1 MIVHHFTQ
9 TLIIFYYSASL
20 SEKRRIAALISW
32 EKRRITAEK
41 RANATA
47 TAPPTKGGKKRAMQK
62 QKSQPVV
69 KRSTTDMF
77 RSKNSTA
84 AKAAKA
90 AKAKGKKS
98 VSATSMTDIRREA
111 ARLGWERR
119 KQMLSEQ
126 SSDPGSSSSDAS
138 SEEDEAPSSATSDK
152 KKKSSTSAS
161 GKKMYTAADRRKAA
175 KLGWVRRHNEKKK
188 SKVKPKVEEVEE
200 QVMDASEI
208 RRQAAKLGWERRK
221 KMLAA
226 QSESSADSSDSEDDD
241 EGVSSADET
250 SSSSVK
256 GEKKLY
262 TASDRR
268 QAAILGWQRR
278 NNPNAARRG
287 STESS
292 FTSDDVMAIVTAAPR
307 KEIMPIK
314 TVVQRNWAGKQ
325 FREGTKRSRRLAED
339 PSESLTSEEETRKVN
354 ELVTY
359 LRMTRGW
366 MEFHPSSRHG
376 SGTATYGYIPASL
389 ATYIRD
395 GTINQSTVLQ
405 LGTLG
410 IHYALDWD
418 GYGGLR
424 DMIATFG
431 EDYSPYPTEEMM
443 EQSRIPEWELGEDL
457 PLREVE
463 EAEEKKLEEAVA
475 MKEQDMEEMICVAS
489 ILANLDRDAVTK
501 EHEEEKRAK
510 QLKLEHAQARIKEQ
524 EENVEFIP
532 LKEAKSPSILAL
544 KGFNDSSSDD
554 SQCNNSQNETPPSQ
568 KQSEQSMHDGTL
580 VISPNVKSTWNFGL
594 C

>member
-1 MIVHHFTQ
+1 
-9 TLIIFYYSASL
+9 
-20 SEKRRIAALISW
+20 
-32 EKRRITAEK
+32 
-41 RANATA
+41 
-47 TAPPTKGGKKRAMQK
+47 
-62 QKSQPVV
+62 
-69 KRSTTDMF
+69 
-77 RSKNSTA
+77 
-84 AKAAKA
+84 
-90 AKAKGKKS
+90 
-98 VSATSMTDIRREA
+98 
-111 ARLGWERR
+111 
-119 KQMLSEQ
+119 
-126 SSDPGSSSSDAS
+126 
-138 SEEDEAPSSATSDK
+138 
-152 KKKSSTSAS
+152 
-161 GKKMYTAADRRKAA
+161 
-175 KLGWVRRHNEKKK
+175 
-188 SKVKPKVEEVEE
+188 
-200 QVMDASEI
+200 
-208 RRQAAKLGWERRK
+208 
-221 KMLAA
+221 
-226 QSESSADSSDSEDDD
+226 
-241 EGVSSADET
+241 
-250 SSSSVK
+250 
-256 GEKKLY
+256 
-262 TASDRR
+262 
-268 QAAILGWQRR
+268 
-278 NNPNAARRG
+278 
-287 STESS
+287 
-292 FTSDDVMAIVTAAPR
+292 MAIVTAAPR

-568 KQSEQSMHDGTL
+568 KQSEQSMHDGIL